1 MSEEPGAENLIT
13 GKEVEKEYV
22 SYHKIHKDHDGKDCN
37 EALYDFY
44 LATDYNAQVFAACRL
59 PLQSSSLCQEYLHV
73 VGSGLMTISLPQ
85 VVNRLDASCFN
96 N

>member
-1 MSEEPGAENLIT
+1 MSEEPGAENLII

-22 SYHKIHKDHDGKDCN
+22 SYHKIHKDHDGKDCD
-37 EALYDFY
+37 EALCDFY
-44 LATDYNAQVFAACRL
+44 LAAGYNAQVVAACRL
-59 PLQSSSLCQEYLHV
+59 ALQSSSLCQECLRV
-73 VGSGLMTISLPQ
+73 VGSGLMTTSLPQ